1 MPDPTHPSGKAST
14 EDSGQLIDF
23 PREQGSGP
31 PPKNNLPL
39 QLTSFMDRER
49 DRRANRG
56 LGRWYTPAHRGGWLW
71 QDASGPGA
79 IQRGIPEWMAD
90 ALNEYAK
97 AHSEG
102 YSDWTAEDF
111 ERLTGHSATHYE
123 QFASDFEQIFR

>member
-49 DRRANRG
+49 E
-56 LGRWYTPAHRGGWLW
+56 
-71 QDASGPGA
+71 
-79 IQRGIPEWMAD
+79 I
-90 ALNEYAK
+90 
-97 AHSEG
+97 
-102 YSDWTAEDF
+102 AELIGVLVDGT
-111 ERLTGHSATHYE
+111 RLLTGAGGSGKTRLALVL
-123 QFASDFEQIFR
+123 SRGVFRSGWRMP